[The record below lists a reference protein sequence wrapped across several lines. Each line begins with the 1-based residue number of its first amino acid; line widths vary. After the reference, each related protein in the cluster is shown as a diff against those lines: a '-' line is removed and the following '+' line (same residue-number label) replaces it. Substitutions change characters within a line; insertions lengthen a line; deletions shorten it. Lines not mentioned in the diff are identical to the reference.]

1 MTKKNTKNA
10 KTPSAKKGST
20 GLTAIRAAKYGE
32 LRLEEDIKNNVHAD
46 WFAAFDYKPVEKMDF
61 CVFSKSDADKPI
73 EERTSFLWAESKLGT
88 KHDISESLVQ
98 MILTIGK
105 AHAYTRYQPP
115 KFIGAFDAQQIAFLP
130 YDAIHDIFRIND
142 FDWKRAARPSDH
154 GSKEFRLVF
163 DRVKN
168 TLESGTFVFDFLKD
182 AKELARFIK
191 DNFTVGGD
199 GDLNLIQID
208 KTNFTHV
215 YAKWRD
221 AVLPT
226 IDVDWVA
233 LRKRDIIDA
242 DFFLADL
249 FSNENATVME
259 RLNVLLERNH
269 YKQRVAIKDDIGLGM
284 LFTEIPFKD
293 GQSAYNQFWRR
304 YKRPPAEAY
313 WDYIVHRR
321 DLLVPQDIRER
332 EGSFFTPQKWVQLS
346 QEYLAKELGADWQD
360 EYYIWDCCAGTGNM
374 EAGLVNKHNVWAST
388 LVPADVDVIRQR
400 IRFMEETAHGSSN
413 LLDSHVFQFDFLN
426 DSFDKLPENL
436 KAIID
441 DPEKRKKLIIYINP
455 PYAEGDSRVGKGR
468 SGVAVSDVHKK
479 YSDKMG
485 YAKRELFVQ
494 FLTRIHAEITGCIIG
509 EFSKLKVLQAPKFA
523 DFRKF
528 FAAKLE
534 RVFIVPADTFDNVEG
549 QFPIG
554 FKVWNTS
561 RQETFTGINADVFD
575 ADGKNIGKKTLI
587 SYDGIEVI
595 NDWIVRYSDKRAETK
610 GGDSIG
616 TALAV
621 ANDFQHQNTVNLS
634 MPYKPWNHQF
644 QWQVSIRNLIPSV
657 IYLAVRLSMSP
668 TWQNDRDQFLS
679 PNIAWEKDL
688 AFQGDCLAYI
698 LFHGQNRISGK
709 DGTNH
714 WIPFTAAEVGANDN
728 FKSTIMSDY
737 LAGKVE
743 PPAEDD
749 DLFSAAKR
757 KRSAKPKPVKLSRE
771 AKAVM
776 AAGRELWR
784 YYHKQP
790 KATPNA
796 SFYDIRLHFQGMR
809 VTAKGKEMMNSDSSD
824 ATYTKLL
831 AKLRTA
837 HKALAKAIEPKVYEY
852 GFLKR

>member
-61 CVFSKSDADKPI
+61 CVFSKSDADKPL
-73 EERTSFLWAESKLGT
+73 EERTGFLWAESKLGT

-130 YDAIHDIFRIND
+130 YDEIHDIFRIND
-142 FDWKRAARPSDH
+142 FDWKRATRPSDH

-182 AKELARFIK
+182 AKELARFIR
-191 DNFTVGGD
+191 DNFSVGD
-199 GDLNLIQID
+199 GDLSLIQID

-249 FSNENATVME
+249 FSSNNATVME

-269 YKQRVAIKDDIGLGM
+269 YKQRVAVKDDIGLGM

-293 GQSAYNQFWRR
+293 GQRAYNQFWRR

-400 IRFMEETAHGSSN
+400 IRFMEEAAHGSSN

-426 DSFDKLPENL
+426 DSFDKLPTNL
-436 KAIID
+436 KTIID

-455 PYAEGDSRVGKGR
+455 PYAEAATKTTVTGTGKAKT
-468 SGVAVSDVHKK
+468 GVATENMVARK
-479 YSDKMG
+479 YGDRMD
-485 YAKRELFVQ
+485 AARNELFAQ
-494 FLTRIHAEITGCIIG
+494 FFIRIAVEIPGCIIG
-509 EFSKLKVLQAPKFA
+509 EFSKLKHVQAPNFET
-523 DFRKF
+523 FRNEF
-528 FAAKLE
+528 RGKLSQC
-534 RVFIVPADTFDNVEG
+534 FIVPANTFDNVRG
-549 QFPIG
+549 DFPIG
-554 FKVWNTS
+554 FFVWRLNDTDV
-561 RQETFTGINADVFD
+561 FTEGTADVYD
-575 ADGKNIGKKTLI
+575 SDGQSIGRKTLTCYAGSEFI
-587 SYDGIEVI
+587 NKWYARYYDHDRNANV
-595 NDWIVRYSDKRAETK
+595 
-610 GGDSIG
+610 
-616 TALAV
+616 LAIMNTRG
-621 ANDFQHQNTVNLS
+621 NDFQNFNYIRISSTDNHNHTNPITV
-634 MPYKPWNHQF
+634 
-644 QWQVSIRNLIPSV
+644 RNLIPSC
-657 IYLAVRLSMSP
+657 IYLAVRHCIEA
-668 TWQNDRDQFLS
+668 TWLNDRDQFLS
-679 PNIAWEKDL
+679 PPGQWHEDAL
-688 AFQGDCLAYI
+688 FQSDCMVYTFFSPFMVVKSA
-698 LFHGQNRISGK
+698 

-714 WIPFTAAEVGANDN
+714 WIPFTAAEVGATDN
-728 FKSTIMSDY
+728 FKSTFMSDY

-743 PPAEDD
+743 PPADDD

-757 KRSAKPKPVKLSRE
+757 KRTSKPKPVKLSRE

-790 KATPNA
+790 KANPNA
-796 SFYDIRLHFQGMR
+796 SFYDIRLHFQGVR
-809 VTAKGKEMMNSDSSD
+809 VTASGKEMMNSDSPD

-831 AKLRTA
+831 AKLRAA

>member
-61 CVFSKSDADKPI
+61 CVFSKSDADKSI

-105 AHAYTRYQPP
+105 ARAYTRYQPP

-130 YDAIHDIFRIND
+130 YHEIHDIFRIND

-293 GQSAYNQFWRR
+293 GQRAYNQFWRR

-441 DPEKRKKLIIYINP
+441 DPEKRKKLVIYINP
-455 PYAEGDSRVGKGR
+455 PYAEGDNRIGKGR
-468 SGVAVSDVHKK
+468 SGVAVSHIWKK
-479 YSDKMG
+479 YEAKMG

-494 FLTRIHAEITGCIIG
+494 FLTRIDQELRGCIIG
-509 EFSKLKVLQAPKFA
+509 KFSTPKDIVAPKLNV
-523 DFRKF
+523 FRSF
-528 FAAKLE
+528 FQPTVRSIFLM
-534 RVFIVPADTFDNVEG
+534 PAWTFDNVNG

-554 FKVWNTS
+554 FSILDTAQREVFKEC
-561 RQETFTGINADVFD
+561 RADVYD
-575 ADGKNIGKKTLI
+575 ADAKKIGCKCLTC
-587 SYDGIEVI
+587 YDGVKVI
-595 NDWIVRYSDKRAETK
+595 NDWVAPFMDTK
-610 GGDSIG
+610 LSSIG
-616 TALAV
+616 TIIGV
-621 ANDFQHQNTVNLS
+621 ANDFQNQQLCRIEK
-634 MPYKPWNHQF
+634 PERPWNHQF
-644 QWQVSIRNLIPSV
+644 QWQISSENIAESC
-657 IYLAVRLSMSP
+657 IYLSVRHCMEAS
-668 TWQNDRDQFLS
+668 WINHYDQFLC
-679 PNIAWEKDL
+679 PNDGWKNDGIFKTNCIINAV
-688 AFQGDCLAYI
+688 
-698 LFHGQNRISGK
+698 FHSKNRISSK
-709 DGTNH
+709 DGPNH
-714 WIPFTAAEVGANDN
+714 WIPFTAADVGASDN
-728 FKSTIMSDY
+728 FKSTFMSDF
-737 LAGKVE
+737 LAGKIAL
-743 PPAEDD
+743 PDGMDD

-757 KRSAKPKPVKLSRE
+757 KQTAAKPKPFRLSSE

-776 AAGRELWR
+776 TAGRELWR
-784 YYHKQP
+784 YYHRQP
-790 KATPNA
+790 KANPNA
-796 SFYDIRLHFQGMR
+796 SFYDIRLHFQGVR
-809 VTAKGKEMMNSDSSD
+809 VTASGKEMMNSDSAD

-837 HKALAKAIEPKVYEY
+837 QKALAKAIEPKVYEY
-852 GFLKR
+852 GFLKQ